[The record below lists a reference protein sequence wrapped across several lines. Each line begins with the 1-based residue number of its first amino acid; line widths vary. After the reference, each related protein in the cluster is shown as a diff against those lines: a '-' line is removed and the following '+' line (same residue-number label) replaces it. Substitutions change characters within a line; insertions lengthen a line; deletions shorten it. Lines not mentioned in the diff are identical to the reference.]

1 MYFTLPQGAFFV
13 WIHDSSRWALECPAE
28 LLGVAEGG
36 GHPGAAGRV
45 RVGQQLVHLVLG
57 RVVAA
62 PNLRV
67 AHEEQL
73 LGGEAEP
80 RHWLLG
86 GVVRVSVLKY
96 AL

>member
-1 MYFTLPQGAFFV
+1 M
-13 WIHDSSRWALECPAE
+13 
-28 LLGVAEGG
+28 
-36 GHPGAAGRV
+36 

-80 RHWLLG
+80 RHGLLG
-86 GVVRVSVLKY
+86 RGGAGVRVEVRPVGRLQPPVIGDVLPQR
-96 AL
+96 APATNN